1 MESSLTASPWTL
13 TLSFS
18 LVLVAMVLSSKEK
31 LGLNRDIIIS
41 MVRMV
46 IQLIIVGFVL
56 TYIFQLNSVW
66 VTAAVML
73 VMVINAAWNARKR
86 AQGMENAF
94 MISLIAILGGTLTA
108 ILVLVLSNSLQFVPS
123 QMIPI
128 TGMLVGNAMNV
139 LGLSYR
145 NLNNQFKA
153 EEQAVLEKLALGA
166 TIKQASRSI
175 IKEAIRGSLQ
185 PTVDSAR
192 TVGLV
197 TLPGMMTGLMFAGVL
212 PTQAIMYQIMVYFML
227 MATASIT
234 SVIAVYLSYQKF
246 YNDSGQL
253 VLE

>member
-1 MESSLTASPWTL
+1 MENSLTASPWTL

-18 LVLVAMVLSSKEK
+18 LVLVAMALSSKEK

-41 MVRMV
+41 MGRMV
-46 IQLIIVGFVL
+46 IQLVIVGFAL

-94 MISLIAILGGTLTA
+94 LISLTAILGGTLTA
-108 ILVLVLSNSLQFVPS
+108 ILVLVFSNSLQFVPA

-166 TIKQASRSI
+166 TVKQASRSI
-175 IKEAIRGSLQ
+175 IQEAIKGSLQ
-185 PTVDSAR
+185 PTVDSAK

-197 TLPGMMTGLMFAGVL
+197 TLPGMMTGMMFAGIL

-246 YNDSGQL
+246 YNERGQL
-253 VLE
+253 TLG